1 MNKILSYFIVLVLS
15 AGFLIVGN
23 QVATFN
29 AESLSGNQNNEFAPT
44 FYNAR
49 ITEILENTVE
59 RIELSHGYMTNIT
72 VVFTAHITGGERR
85 GQEVLARYFHTDF
98 LALPT
103 IPLSVGNRVVLFYDD
118 WDSEFQFVEL
128 IRTHFIIILALLF
141 LALMLFFG
149 RIKGINAVISLVFI
163 YMAIFFVFIPAILN
177 ERNIYITTIIV
188 SAYAILS
195 TLLIVIGVN
204 KKALSA
210 IIGCLGGV
218 MFAGFLV
225 AIMNGIMHLSGVIDS
240 DTRTLMQ
247 FNANINFRALIFAGV
262 IIGAVGAIMDVA
274 MSISSSLWELN
285 ESGGVSDFKSIFKS
299 GINIGRDVIGTML
312 NTLIL
317 AYIGSSIS
325 LILLLMMH
333 YTSFMELLNMEMIV
347 VELLRALV
355 GSMGMLIAVPL
366 TAAVCGWFYTKPMK

>member
-1 MNKILSYFIVLVLS
+1 MNKILSYVIVVVLS
-15 AGFLIVGN
+15 ALFLLVGN
-23 QVATFN
+23 QVATHD
-29 AESLSGNQNNEFAPT
+29 AEPRYDEFAPT

-49 ITEILENTVE
+49 ITEILEHNVD
-59 RIELSHGYMTNIT
+59 RFELSHGHYMTNIT
-72 VVFTAHITGGERR
+72 VKFIARITSGERR
-85 GQEVLARYFHTDF
+85 GHEVLAQYSHTDF

-118 WDSEFQFVEL
+118 WDSVFHFAEL
-128 IRTHFIIILALLF
+128 IRTHFIILLAILF
-141 LALMLFFG
+141 LALMIFFG
-149 RIKGINAVISLVFI
+149 RIKGINAVVSLGFI
-163 YMAIFFVFIPAILN
+163 YMAVFFVFIPAILN
-177 ERNIYITTIIV
+177 ERNIYITTVIV

-210 IIGCLGGV
+210 ILGCVGGV
-218 MFAGFLV
+218 MFAGILV
-225 AIMNGIMHLSGVIDS
+225 AIMNAIMHLSGIMDS

-247 FNANINFRALIFAGV
+247 MDVNINFRALIFAGV

-274 MSISSSLWELN
+274 MSISSSLWELR

-333 YTSFMELLNMEMIV
+333 YTSFMELLNMEMII

-355 GSMGMLIAVPL
+355 GSMGMLISVPL
-366 TAAVCGWFYTKPMK
+366 TAAVCGWFYHTD